1 MTIRCVF
8 VHSKS
13 QNVVVH
19 VVKPDNVGVEVAW
32 GVDPTCISLRAQLP
46 PIQHCSQAEA
56 GGTCTWDV
64 LSCPD
69 SRNASMVP
77 VGAVE
82 RDM

>member
-1 MTIRCVF
+1 MTIRRVF
-8 VHSKS
+8 ARSMS

-46 PIQHCSQAEA
+46 PIQHYSQADA

-64 LSCPD
+64 LTCPD

>member
-1 MTIRCVF
+1 MTIRRVF
-8 VHSKS
+8 VRSKS

-32 GVDPTCISLRAQLP
+32 GVDPTCISLRAQLS
-46 PIQHCSQAEA
+46 PIQHYSQADA

-64 LSCPD
+64 LTCPD